1 MVNLGFWV
9 DFVLKTTKM
18 KLPLHD
24 LLIVKA
30 TAPILQ
36 SKRML
41 DALRILLM

>member
-30 TAPILQ
+30 TAPYKPLF
-36 SKRML
+36 SDRL
-41 DALRILLM
+41 